1 MGRLDDDMLTDLAET
16 KYDKGAAAVFIAFSM
31 VMIIG
36 SVAIAVDLGLGF
48 NDRRVDQTS
57 ADTGVMS
64 GAVEF
69 VLGSSNDTVVTEIL
83 DLIRVNLR
91 ISYDEPDWR
100 AMWRGCTDPGQDNFD
115 VGGGVFVDF
124 DGMTEPA
131 VWGAT
136 QALPCISTGSSYLR
150 VRVPDQIV
158 GTTFAR
164 VIGFNTLTT
173 HAAAVAL
180 FEPGEDFGGVI
191 PFGIPGDTAAGEICL
206 KTSGSGTAFPPCQG
220 PNGGGF
226 GEIDSEF
233 FGDFFGSPP
242 FCGLPGATELA
253 QNVAL
258 GLDHFITVWSEEDAN
273 DEGVLEGSAHPGD
286 ATIIGYQYVSYDQC
300 RIVGG
305 TLVHQQAGQTFPV
318 NTMRAGVGCNP
329 PPIESRLS
337 TNDTLQGK
345 KSRLQQGGNP
355 PRKIVKVRNGGGET
369 IYALDNKG
377 LWEYLLSGAGTCDG
391 GSYGGLTTDE
401 KVERIH
407 LCLSNYVP
415 AMGVIFDAAIAD
427 SPRFAWAPEYWHA
440 VSTSGTSWQPVRGY
454 RMVFV
459 AGVFFNCSSMSCNA
473 VFYPDSAESSEVCDP
488 SGPSFCHQLGLD
500 QLSAWLLPTS
510 AVPPDVVAGFPGTE
524 TPFTTSLFK

>member
-1 MGRLDDDMLTDLAET
+1 MNELTKTRKDR
-16 KYDKGAAAVFIAFSM
+16 GATAIFIAFSM

-36 SVAIAVDLGLGF
+36 FAAIAVDLGIGF
-48 NDRRVDQTS
+48 NDRRVNQTS

-69 VLGSSNDTVVTEIL
+69 VLGSDNDTVVSEVL
-83 DLIRVNLR
+83 NLIRVNLR
-91 ISYDEPDWR
+91 ISYDEADWR

-136 QALPCISTGSSYLR
+136 QALPCISTGSSYFR
-150 VRVPDQIV
+150 VRIPDQIV
-158 GTTFAR
+158 DTGFAR

-173 HAAAVAL
+173 NAAAVAL
-180 FEPGEDFGGVI
+180 LEPGEDFGGVI
-191 PFGIPGDTAAGEICL
+191 PFGIPGNTAAGEICL

-226 GEIDSEF
+226 GEIDAEF
-233 FGDFFGSPP
+233 FGDFFGSSP

-253 QNVAL
+253 QNIAL
-258 GLDHFITVWSEEDAN
+258 GLDHYITVWSEEDAAY
-273 DEGVLEGSAHPGD
+273 EGVEEGWPHPGGP
-286 ATIIGYQYVSYDQC
+286 TIIGYQNVSYDQC
-300 RIVGG
+300 RMVGG
-305 TLVHQQAGQTFPV
+305 TLVHEQAGQTFPV
-318 NTMRAGVGCNP
+318 NTMRAGVGFNP
-329 PPIESRLS
+329 APVESGLIS
-337 TNDTLQGK
+337 NDTFQSK
-345 KSRLQQGGNP
+345 KSRLQQGGDP
-355 PRKIVKVRNGGGET
+355 KKRDIVKVRNGGGET
-369 IYALDNKG
+369 LYPLDNKG
-377 LWEYLLSGAGTCDG
+377 LWEYLLGGSGTCDG

-407 LCLSNYVP
+407 LCLSKYVP

-440 VSTSGTSWQPVRGY
+440 ASTSGTSWQPVRGY
-454 RMVFV
+454 RMVFI
-459 AGVFFNCSSMSCNA
+459 AGVFFNCTAMSCNA

-488 SGPSFCHQLGLD
+488 SGPNFCQQLGLD
-500 QLSAWLLPTS
+500 QLSAWLLPTD
-510 AVPPDVVAGFPGTE
+510 AVPPDIVAGFPGAE
-524 TPFTTSLFK
+524 TPFITSLFK